1 MIVELSLLCLV
12 SDEDLW
18 KVSPWNARNNI
29 NGFGDLPRTA
39 TITMENG
46 NLLAIQE
53 AMVRKIVSKLK
64 EFHSRLSFHYD
75 VYKLKW
81 EIRLS
86 PLTS

>member
-1 MIVELSLLCLV
+1 VIVELSLLCLV

-39 TITMENG
+39 TMTMENG
-46 NLLAIQE
+46 NLGRSRSDC
-53 AMVRKIVSKLK
+53 RKIVSKLK

-75 VYKLKW
+75 VCKLKW
-81 EIRLS
+81 EIRRS